1 MELALR
7 AGVSSFFLLVT
18 VASLGGGRWG
28 AAPNRRQGRGERGVV
43 RGTVSPPAAVAAL
56 LDSIGG
62 ATPHTPQ
69 GLGVVPLI
77 TPAVDLYAIGGLT
90 IWFVNFYVTI
100 TLDFTRH

>member
-1 MELALR
+1 MSQRGKDGE
-7 AGVSSFFLLVT
+7 S
-18 VASLGGGRWG
+18 GGGLCL
-28 AAPNRRQGRGERGVV
+28 V
-43 RGTVSPPAAVAAL
+43 VSPPATVVPL
-56 LDSIGG
+56 LVSIGG